1 MLPPAVVRL
10 AEEGNEASEQGGRW
24 PDTARRGLESG
35 PIGMEAPPAL
45 GASGAEGW
53 AAAAWF
59 LSSPPC
65 PTRHRTPASV
75 CPLSLVSS
83 DFLLFSRHRASTRLK
98 RFLGMNA
105 STLLRNPGGGAL
117 V

>member
-53 AAAAWF
+53 AAR
-59 LSSPPC
+59 LGSSAPRPAPDSAQDPSLHLPLVPC
-65 PTRHRTPASV
+65 
-75 CPLSLVSS
+75 
-83 DFLLFSRHRASTRLK
+83 
-98 RFLGMNA
+98 
-105 STLLRNPGGGAL
+105 
-117 V
+117 